1 MTKSKMLLF
10 LSGFIL
16 LISTVASAQVPVVT
30 AEEVRSWIDGKKKFV
45 LIDARPAEEYQQ
57 GHIAGAINI
66 PPDRMKTEASVLP
79 KDKATALIFYC
90 RGAG

>member
-1 MTKSKMLLF
+1 MFLF
-10 LSGFIL
+10 GFMFL
-16 LISTVASAQVPVVT
+16 CSSVAFAQVPIVS
-30 AEEVRSWIDGKKKFV
+30 AEQVRSWIDGKKKFV

-66 PPDRMKTEASVLP
+66 PPDRMKTETASLP
-79 KDKATALIFYC
+79 KDKATPMIFYC

>member
-10 LSGFIL
+10 SLGFVFFF
-16 LISTVASAQVPVVT
+16 SSVAFAQAPVVS
-30 AEEVRSWIDGKKKFV
+30 AEEVRSWIDGKKKFI

-66 PPDRMKTEASVLP
+66 PPDRMKTEASSLP
-79 KDKATALIFYC
+79 KDKATPMIFYC

>member
-10 LSGFIL
+10 LLGFTFL
-16 LISTVASAQVPVVT
+16 CSSVAFAQVPIVN
-30 AEEVRSWIDGKKKFV
+30 AEQVRSWIDGQKKFM

-66 PPDRMKTEASVLP
+66 PPDRMKTEASRLP
-79 KDKATALIFYC
+79 KDKTTPLIFYC
-90 RGAG
+90 RGEG